1 MNETLIVRFHAS
13 LLDILNGVLE
23 MRAKDK
29 TFELLAPSETLALEI
44 IGKHKS
50 LAMSELARL
59 AGTAANT
66 MTGIVDRLVRRHI
79 ARRTTSSA
87 DRRVVLVELT
97 DNGLKLFGQ
106 HQQFTKRIIAGLL
119 KTLNPE
125 EQQSFVEMFERITA
139 PLKS

>member
-1 MNETLIVRFHAS
+1 MNDTLIVRFHTS

-29 TFELLAPSETLALEI
+29 TIELLAPNETLALEI

-79 ARRTTSSA
+79 AKRTTSTA

-97 DNGLKLFGQ
+97 ANGLKLFTQ

-119 KTLNPE
+119 KTLSPE
-125 EQQSFVEMFERITA
+125 EQQLFVKMFERVTT